1 MKEYNKMLSGKLYN
15 PANIFLQILQYRAR
29 TLSKKYNEKCSN
41 IYNHSYNRDNTSFEY
56 SRKTTNNVSYKILKK
71 LTGEIGKEV
80 IIKAP
85 FMCDFGM
92 NIIIKDKVIIDSDC
106 VFLDTARIN
115 IGKNVK
121 IGKGTCLACVSH
133 LIHPEERKKISN
145 YSEPIFIGDNVII
158 GSNVTIL
165 GGVEIETGSII
176 PDGAVVTKSISTNA
190 KVNNWAEIDYD
201 LLKKLVNNDINNKN
215 NKKIIERINKI
226 NSVRYIN
233 RYFQYR
239 KLFAKSGIM
248 TLIMSP
254 FNCELG
260 KNIFFNGMSFIN
272 YNCKIIDT
280 DRIQI
285 GNHTL
290 IGPGSC
296 LTCITYDSYVC
307 AEKTKKSKS
316 IIIGENVWIGANVII
331 CGGVTIGDNSII
343 GAGSVVI
350 EDIPAGVIAYG
361 RPCKKRRL
369 IGDSDRVIFDGN
381 N

>member
-1 MKEYNKMLSGKLYN
+1 MLSGKLYN
-15 PANIFLQILQYRAR
+15 PANIFLQISQTRAR
-29 TLSKKYNEKCSN
+29 TLSKKYNEICSK
-41 IYNHSYNRDNTSFEY
+41 IYKDLHNKDSVSYEDI
-56 SRKTTNNVSYKILKK
+56 SRTTNNASFKILKK
-71 LTGEIGKEV
+71 LFGEIGKEV
-80 IIKAP
+80 IIKEP
-85 FMCDFGM
+85 FMCDFGK
-92 NIIIKDKVIIDSDC
+92 NIIIKDNVTIDSDC

-121 IGKGTCLACVSH
+121 IGKGTCLACASH
-133 LIHPEERKKISN
+133 LIHPEERKKIIN
-145 YSEPIFIGDNVII
+145 YSKPIFIGDNVII

-176 PDGAVVTKSISTNA
+176 PDGAVVTKNVSTNA
-190 KVNNWAEIDYD
+190 KVNNWTEIDYNMI
-201 LLKKLVNNDINNKN
+201 KKLVNDDIKN
-215 NKKIIERINKI
+215 ENIKKMIDRINKI

-239 KLFAKSGIM
+239 KLFAKSSIL
-248 TLIMSP
+248 TFIMSP
-254 FNCELG
+254 FNCVLG
-260 KNIFFNGMSFIN
+260 RNIFFNGMSFVN

-285 GNHTL
+285 GKHTL

-307 AEKTKKSKS
+307 SEKTQKSKS
-316 IIIGENVWIGANVII
+316 IKIGKNVWIGANVVI
-331 CGGVTIGDNSII
+331 CGGVTIGDDSII
-343 GAGSVVI
+343 GAGSVVT

-361 RPCKKRRL
+361 RPCKTRRL
-369 IGDSDRVIFDGN
+369 IDDSDRVILDGN

>member
-1 MKEYNKMLSGKLYN
+1 MKEYNKMLSGKVYN
-15 PANIFLQILQYRAR
+15 PANIFLQIAQMRAR
-29 TLSKKYNEKCSN
+29 TLSKKYNEICSN
-41 IYNHSYNRDNTSFEY
+41 TYKNSHNKDDVSYENIR
-56 SRKTTNNVSYKILKK
+56 RTTNNNYKILKK
-71 LTGEIGKEV
+71 LFGEIGKKV
-80 IIKAP
+80 IIKEP
-85 FMCDFGM
+85 FMCDFGK
-92 NIIIKDKVIIDSDC
+92 NIVIKDNVTIESEC

-121 IGKGTCLACVSH
+121 IGKGTCLACAFH
-133 LIHPEERKKISN
+133 LIHPEERKKNIN
-145 YSEPIFIGDNVII
+145 YSKPIFIGDNVTI

-165 GGVEIETGSII
+165 GGVKIETGSII
-176 PDGAVVTKSISTNA
+176 PDGAVVTMNVSSNA
-190 KVNNWAEIDYD
+190 KVSIWNEVDYN
-201 LLKKLVNNDINNKN
+201 LIKKILNDDINNTN
-215 NKKIIERINKI
+215 NKIIERINKI

-248 TLIMSP
+248 TFIMSP

-369 IGDSDRVIFDGN
+369 IGDSDRVIFDGK
-381 N
+381 